1 MSNLSRGSSSLDV
14 QGRSLVRNHKSSR
27 TIFEIVMTLISTV
40 CVIVT
45 LIPLF
50 AVLFYVFVKG
60 SARLN
65 LDLFTKLPPAPGQ
78 TMGGIASAILGTIQ
92 VVAIAA
98 LIAIP
103 FGVLAA
109 IFLSE
114 FGGNSTTVR
123 WIRFGTNVLA
133 GVPSIIAGVFAYSLI
148 VLKTGSFSVVAG
160 AIALAVLML
169 PTIIRTTDEALQI
182 VPQEIRWASVGVGA
196 SNYQTALQV
205 VLPAAL
211 PAILTGVTLA
221 VARAAGETAPL
232 LFTVVYTNNWPR
244 NPLSP
249 TLPSLAYLVYE
260 FARGF
265 DKVLQE
271 FAWAGSLV
279 LVFLVLLTSM
289 IARFA
294 TRQRQF

>member
-1 MSNLSRGSSSLDV
+1 MSNAIPPMGESIA
-14 QGRSLVRNHKSSR
+14 QNLVRDRSR
-27 TIFEIVMTLISTV
+27 PRDMIDIVMTGISGL
-40 CVIVT
+40 CIGIT

-50 AVLFYVFVKG
+50 AVLLYVLIKG
-60 SARLN
+60 ASRLN
-65 LDLFTKLPPAPGQ
+65 LDLFTQLPPAAGQ
-78 TMGGIASAILGTIQ
+78 TTGGIASAIVGTIM
-92 VVAIAA
+92 VVAVAT
-98 LIAIP
+98 LIAVP

-109 IFLSE
+109 VFLSE
-114 FGGNSTTVR
+114 YGEGKAAN
-123 WIRFGTNVLA
+123 WIRFATNVLS

-148 VLKTGSFSVVAG
+148 VLTMGQFSVLAG

-169 PTIIRTTDEALQI
+169 PTIVRTTDEALQI
-182 VPQEIRWASVGVGA
+182 VPQEIRWASVGLGA
-196 SNYQTALQV
+196 SNYQTVLQV

-244 NPLSP
+244 GLFAP

-271 FAWAGSLV
+271 YAWAASLV
-279 LVFLVLLTSM
+279 LVFLVLITSI
-289 IARFA
+289 IARLA
-294 TRQRQF
+294 TRQKNF

>member
-1 MSNLSRGSSSLDV
+1 MTTVAGAC
-14 QGRSLVRNHKSSR
+14 
-27 TIFEIVMTLISTV
+27 IVI
-40 CVIVT
+40 T

-50 AVLFYVFVKG
+50 AVLLYVIIKG
-60 SARLN
+60 AGRLN
-65 LDLFTKLPPAPGQ
+65 LDLFTQLPPAAGQ
-78 TMGGIASAILGTIQ
+78 ATGGIASAILGTIL

-98 LIAIP
+98 AIAVPI
-103 FGVLAA
+103 GVLSAVY
-109 IFLSE
+109 LSE
-114 FGGNSTTVR
+114 FSSPKIAQA
-123 WIRFGTNVLA
+123 IRFATNVLS

-148 VLKTGSFSVVAG
+148 VLSMGQFSALAG
-160 AIALAVLML
+160 GIALSVLML
-169 PTIIRTTDEALQI
+169 PTIVRTTDEALQI
-182 VPQEIRWASVGVGA
+182 VPQDIRWASVGLGA
-196 SNYQTALQV
+196 SNYQTVLVV

-244 NPLSP
+244 GVVSQ
-249 TLPSLAYLVYE
+249 TLPSLSYLVYE

-279 LVFLVLLTSM
+279 LVVLVLLTSVL
-289 IARFA
+289 ARWA
-294 TRQRQF
+294 TRQKTY

>member
-1 MSNLSRGSSSLDV
+1 MSNAV
-14 QGRSLVRNHKSSR
+14 QPLGQPSAQGLVRDRSR
-27 TIFEIVMTLISTV
+27 PRELFDIIMTGVSGFCIG
-40 CVIVT
+40 IT

-50 AVLFYVFVKG
+50 AVLIYVLIKG
-60 SARLN
+60 AARLN
-65 LDLFTKLPPAPGQ
+65 LDLFTKLPPAAGQ
-78 TMGGIASAILGTIQ
+78 TTGGIASAIVGTVM

-98 LIAIP
+98 LIAVP

-109 IFLSE
+109 VFLSE
-114 FGGNSTTVR
+114 FGEGKAAN
-123 WIRFGTNVLA
+123 WIRFATNVLS
-133 GVPSIIAGVFAYSLI
+133 GVPSIIAGIFAYSLI
-148 VLKTGSFSVVAG
+148 VLTIGQFSVLAG
-160 AIALAVLML
+160 AVALSVLML
-169 PTIIRTTDEALQI
+169 PTIVRTTDEALQI
-182 VPQEIRWASVGVGA
+182 VPREIRWASVGLGA
-196 SNYQTALQV
+196 SNYQTVLQV

-244 NPLSP
+244 GLFAP

-271 FAWAGSLV
+271 YAWAASLV
-279 LVFLVLLTSM
+279 LVFLVLIASI
-289 IARFA
+289 IARWA
-294 TRQRQF
+294 TRQKNF

>member
-1 MSNLSRGSSSLDV
+1 MSNASPSYTDPKAQGLIRDRSRPRD
-14 QGRSLVRNHKSSR
+14 
-27 TIFEIVMTLISTV
+27 IFDIVMTGISGA
-40 CVIVT
+40 CIAIT

-50 AVLFYVFVKG
+50 AVLIYVLFKG
-60 SARLN
+60 AARLN
-65 LDLFTKLPPAPGQ
+65 LDLFTKLPPAAGQ
-78 TMGGIASAILGTIQ
+78 SSGGIASAILGTIM
-92 VVAIAA
+92 VVAIAT
-98 LIAIP
+98 LIAVP

-109 IFLSE
+109 IFLAE
-114 FGGNSTTVR
+114 FSSDKIAK
-123 WIRFGTNVLA
+123 WIRFATNVMS
-133 GVPSIIAGVFAYSLI
+133 GIPSIIAGVFAYSLI
-148 VLKTGSFSVVAG
+148 VLATGQFSVLAG

-169 PTIIRTTDEALQI
+169 PTIVRTTDEALQI
-182 VPQEIRWASVGVGA
+182 VPREIRWASVGVGA
-196 SNYQTALQV
+196 SNYQTVLQV

-244 NPLSP
+244 GPFAP

-265 DKVLQE
+265 DKTLQE

-279 LVFLVLLTSM
+279 LVLLVLITSI
-289 IARFA
+289 IARWA
-294 TRQRQF
+294 TRQSEF